1 MSCYRC
7 FSYCLGFLLHTV
19 VLIYSVNS
27 HAYTVFR
34 PGNPSGQPI
43 IDYPVFES
51 IDATCGWYASNGY
64 GPTCTAAS
72 DGSSQCKYNGTS
84 GSCGTPIAMTIPNC
98 NFVNSDTGQCS
109 EQPIPDRNCE
119 PMDPAGEIPSACYP
133 PPPCSDYD
141 SCFNFAWDNNP
152 DCQGAETYNFTYV
165 DSSNFTLSCGVPSDP
180 LTPVDPALY
189 DPANDP
195 TDPSSPESSDGIGGA
210 GGGNNGDSTTP
221 SPGSGSGTP
230 PTPTDPTNDP
240 SAQPIDDSR
249 IIEALNKQLNLLDD
263 RLSSIDR
270 NLASVDDNI
279 NEAINDQTQATV
291 RALNN
296 IGQTL
301 SNPNLGNGQNIENAI
316 IENGRHLDQIE
327 YNTSKTG
334 NILEQMVN
342 TDDLRTVDP
351 DAPGRQ
357 LDQPGGSFEGVFDR
371 IGAAPIMQDFSN
383 ISALIQVPAS
393 TCPPFNIDL
402 TGTLIGANLST
413 TTHCHVFES
422 ARSVLETLFSII
434 WIIVAFRIVAGA

>member
-1 MSCYRC
+1 MSFYRF
-7 FSYCLGFLLHTV
+7 FSYFSAFLLLTV
-19 VLIYSVNS
+19 ASPFSANAGDVWANYYGAPPYHQAPYAETKEGICSLHPPRESDGKACVWSDYYSYCV
-27 HAYTVFR
+27 YEGTGGLCGRPVFVTATGCDYIGTDNNCYPADNPP
-34 PGNPSGQPI
+34 PGDDCPPLDPSG
-43 IDYPVFES
+43 
-51 IDATCGWYASNGY
+51 
-64 GPTCTAAS
+64 AA
-72 DGSSQCKYNGTS
+72 
-84 GSCGTPIAMTIPNC
+84 
-98 NFVNSDTGQCS
+98 VQCS
-109 EQPIPDRNCE
+109 
-119 PMDPAGEIPSACYP
+119 P

-141 SCFNFAWDNNP
+141 SCFNWAWDNNP
-152 DCQGAETYNFTYV
+152 DCQGAESYSFTYA
-165 DSSNFTLSCGVPSDP
+165 DSSNFSLTCGSPSDP
-180 LTPVDPALY
+180 LNPVDPALY
-189 DPANDP
+189 DPTNDP
-195 TDPSSPESSDGIGGA
+195 TDPNSPEAGDGQGGA
-210 GGGNNGDSTTP
+210 GGGNNGGDTNP

-230 PTPTDPTNDP
+230 PPPTDPTNDP
-240 SAQPIDDSR
+240 GAQPIDDSR

-270 NLASVDDNI
+270 NVAGLDDNI
-279 NEAINDQTQATV
+279 NEAINDQTHATV

-316 IENGRHLDQIE
+316 KANGRTLDQIE

-351 DAPGRQ
+351 NAPGRQ

-383 ISALIQVPAS
+383 ISALIQVPAA
-393 TCPPFNIDL
+393 TCPPFNVDL
-402 TGTLIGANLST
+402 SSTLIGANIST
-413 TTHCHVFES
+413 TTHCQVFES

>member
-1 MSCYRC
+1 MSFYRY
-7 FSYCLGFLLHTV
+7 FSYYSVFLLLTAV
-19 VLIYSVNS
+19 SLYSVEAI
-27 HAYTVFR
+27 AYTVYR
-34 PGNPSGQPI
+34 LGNPLGSPL
-43 IDYPVFES
+43 IDYPVFEDIGS
-51 IDATCGWYASNGY
+51 ACASNSPPYDGCHQY
-64 GPTCTAAS
+64 LDTAYCKYGGPT
-72 DGSSQCKYNGTS
+72 GSGY
-84 GSCGTPIAMTIPNC
+84 SCGIVYSMTIVNC
-98 NFVNSDTGQCS
+98 NYVNSETGECS
-109 EQPIPDRNCE
+109 ETPIPDMDCA
-119 PMDPAGEIPSACYP
+119 PVDPAGETPAACSP

-141 SCFNFAWDNNP
+141 SCFNWLWDNTP
-152 DCQGAETYNFTYV
+152 DCQGAESYSFTY
-165 DSSNFTLSCGVPSDP
+165 SDP
-180 LTPVDPALY
+180 SNMSLTCGTSADPLNPVDPANY
-189 DPANDP
+189 DPTNDP
-195 TDPSSPESSDGIGGA
+195 TDPNNPESGDGQGGA
-210 GGGNNGDSTTP
+210 GGGNDGSNTNP

-230 PTPTDPTNDP
+230 PPPTDPTNDP
-240 SAQPIDDSR
+240 GAQPIDDSR

-270 NLASVDDNI
+270 NVAGLDDNI
-279 NEAINDQTQATV
+279 NEAINDQTHATV

-316 IENGRHLDQIE
+316 KANGRTLDQIE

-383 ISALIQVPAS
+383 ISALIQVPAA
-393 TCPPFNIDL
+393 TCPPFNVDL
-402 TGTLIGANLST
+402 SGTLIGANIST
-413 TTHCHVFES
+413 TTHCQVFES